1 MKTKL
6 FSLIAFVAILF
17 QFSCQT
23 KVGIN
28 PDCAL
33 TASDS
38 TNIIN
43 AVLSATESFANANN
57 QLNAKGVIN
66 FWCYNDP
73 DFIIFENS
81 TIHPSGE
88 ILEKGVTEFYAAGID
103 STSLNW
109 TKRDV
114 IPLSKEFA
122 QLTGEYNFYLK
133 LNSGDVQN
141 VHVFYSALFKEITGN
156 WKALRV
162 HESYSE

>member
-43 AVLSATESFANANN
+43 AVLSATESFANTNN
-57 QLNAKGVIN
+57 QLDAKGVIN
-66 FWCYNDP
+66 FWSYNDP
-73 DFIIFENS
+73 DFIIVENS

-88 ILEKGVTEFYAAGID
+88 ILAKGVTEFYAAGID

-114 IPLSKEFA
+114 IPLSKEYA
-122 QLTGEYNFYLK
+122 HLTGEYNFYLK
-133 LNSGDVQN
+133 LKTGDVKN
-141 VHVFYSALFKEITGN
+141 VHVLYSALFKKIDGN